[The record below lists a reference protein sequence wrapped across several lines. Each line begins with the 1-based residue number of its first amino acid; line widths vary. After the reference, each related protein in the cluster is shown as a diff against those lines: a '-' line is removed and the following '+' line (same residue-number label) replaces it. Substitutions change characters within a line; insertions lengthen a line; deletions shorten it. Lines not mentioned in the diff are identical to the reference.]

1 MQHIFTIWFKEI
13 LDTLRDRRTLYAM
26 VVAPLVIMPLFTI
39 LPQYFMVSQMKKQE
53 EERIRLVVVGGAY
66 APELVAYL
74 EGTGQVEV
82 VEPPT
87 DLEEALQEGEI
98 QAALA
103 IPAGFT
109 EAIAAERP
117 VAVTI
122 SSDESKMTSSMAAN
136 RLQMLVQ
143 TYAQQL
149 VAQRLAAR
157 GLDPSV
163 LTPIQIKSE
172 NVASEEQM
180 GGSFMAML
188 LPMFIAI
195 WAVVGGMYT
204 AIDVTAGEKERG
216 TLEALL
222 VTPASRLQIVLG
234 KLLAVITTSL
244 SAVILSV
251 SSMYFSFRF
260 FPVETLAREGENV
273 AFRLPPQT
281 ILLIVLVALP
291 LVVMIN
297 SLEIAIC
304 IFARSF
310 KEAQN
315 YIMPLQFAVL
325 IPTLPLIMVPEL
337 AMPFAA
343 YAAPIVGAILSFRD
357 LLRGALS
364 GGALGLTIASSVIYA
379 AICLSLAVRIFRREG
394 VLFRAA

>member
-1 MQHIFTIWFKEI
+1 MQTIITIFFKEI

-26 VVAPLVIMPLFTI
+26 IVAPLVLMPLFTI
-39 LPQYFMVSQMKKQE
+39 LPQYFMASQMKKQE
-53 EERIRLVVVGGAY
+53 EERIRLVVVGGEY

-74 EGTGQVEV
+74 EGTDQVEI
-82 VEPPT
+82 VEPPP

-98 QAALA
+98 LAALA
-103 IPAGFT
+103 IPADF
-109 EAIAAERP
+109 EKAIADERP
-117 VAVTI
+117 VSVTI
-122 SSDESKMTSSMAAN
+122 SSDESKMFNVAAN
-136 RLQMLVQ
+136 RMQMLIQ

-157 GLDPSV
+157 GLDPSM
-163 LTPIQIKSE
+163 LTAIQVKSE

-188 LPMFIAI
+188 LPMFIAL

-260 FPVETLAREGENV
+260 FPVETLAREGEKV
-273 AFRLPPQT
+273 AFSLPPQT

-325 IPTLPLIMVPEL
+325 IPSVPLMMVPDL

-343 YAAPIVGAILSFRD
+343 YATPIIGAILSFRD
-357 LLRGALS
+357 LLRGAAS
-364 GGALGLTIASSVIYA
+364 GAALGLTVASSVVYA

>member
-1 MQHIFTIWFKEI
+1 MQTIITIFFKEI

-26 VVAPLVIMPLFTI
+26 IVAPLVLMPLFTI
-39 LPQYFMVSQMKKQE
+39 LPQYFMASQMKKQE
-53 EERIRLVVVGGAY
+53 EERIRLVVAGREY
-66 APELVAYL
+66 APDLVAYL
-74 EGTGQVEV
+74 EGTGQVEI

-98 QAALA
+98 LAALA
-103 IPAGFT
+103 IPADF
-109 EAIAAERP
+109 EKAIAAEQP
-117 VAVTI
+117 VTVTI
-122 SSDESKMTSSMAAN
+122 SSDESKMFNVAAN
-136 RLQMLVQ
+136 RMQMLIQ

-157 GLDPSV
+157 GLDPSM
-163 LTPIQIKSE
+163 LTAIQVKSE

-188 LPMFIAI
+188 LPMFIAL

-260 FPVETLAREGENV
+260 FPVETLAREGEKV
-273 AFRLPPQT
+273 AFSLPPQT

-325 IPTLPLIMVPEL
+325 IPSVPLMMVPDL

-343 YAAPIVGAILSFRD
+343 YATPIIGAILSFRD
-357 LLRGALS
+357 LLRGAAS
-364 GGALGLTIASSVIYA
+364 GAALGLTVASSVVYA

>member
-1 MQHIFTIWFKEI
+1 MQTTITIFRKEI

-26 VVAPLVIMPLFTI
+26 VVAPLLLMPLLTI
-39 LPQYFMVSQMKKQE
+39 LPSHFMVSQMKKQE
-53 EERIRLVVVGGAY
+53 EEHIRLVVVGGEH

-74 EGTGQVEV
+74 EGTGQVEI

-87 DLEEALQEGEI
+87 DLEGALQEGDI
-98 QAALA
+98 PAALA
-103 IPAGFT
+103 IPADFA
-109 EAIAAERP
+109 EAIAEERP
-117 VAVTI
+117 VMVTI
-122 SSDESKMTSSMAAN
+122 SSDASKMASSMAAS
-136 RLQMLVQ
+136 RVQMMVQ
-143 TYAQQL
+143 SYAQQL
-149 VAQRLAAR
+149 IAQRLAAR

-163 LTPIQIKSE
+163 LTPIQIKSQ

-260 FPVETLAREGENV
+260 FPVETMAREGEKV
-273 AFRLPPQT
+273 AFSLPPQT

-315 YIMPLQFAVL
+315 YIVPLQFAVL
-325 IPTLPLIMVPEL
+325 IPTLPLVMVPDL
-337 AMPFAA
+337 AMPFVA
-343 YAAPIVGAILSFRD
+343 YAAPIAGAILSFRD
-357 LLRGALS
+357 LLTGAAS
-364 GGALGLTIASSVIYA
+364 GAALALTVASSVIYA
-379 AICLSLAVRIFRREG
+379 AICLSVAVRIFRRER